1 MGHVNDR
8 RTSTIN
14 GPVHVVDIRVV
25 VAWIMIQTAHAGP
38 NVGDIGGLNVGIIN
52 VAVAAVAAV
61 GGGAAGWMLRW
72 LRH

>member
-52 VAVAAVAAV
+52 VAVAA
-61 GGGAAGWMLRW
+61 GGGGVGWMLWW